1 MFLHLSCTFTPPAI
15 INGLIVDFNTM
26 KNEQP
31 NADLALDAA
40 VEKAKLEAQEK
51 SPKGFSVGG
60 LVDTFKKDL
69 GDKEMVEN
77 KEKEAKEERLHE
89 ELKPLVDRLN
99 ELSKAFDISVEIDC
113 GRAEYFLLSDNRRE
127 YKNLFSQKYKLAGEL
142 IKLRDELSKEYS
154 AKGGTKHPLGEAFP
168 ELNYVSNVVRADYDF
183 MLKNSPSFDSDRG
196 FEAGR
201 ARIAEGNISPRDIL
215 VDSMITLEER
225 RGRIEQNDSKMLML
239 EGFGISALEAGDLRV
254 AGNTF
259 AVLEKFSSLRP
270 EAGKK
275 IQEILQGLT
284 AEQKQKFV
292 SSYEKGKEGTSLS
305 LMK

>member
-183 MLKNSPSFDSDRG
+183 MLKNNLSTTELREHFHKKIWISDPDVLI
-196 FEAGR
+196 F
-201 ARIAEGNISPRDIL
+201 
-215 VDSMITLEER
+215 R
-225 RGRIEQNDSKMLML
+225 RRT
-239 EGFGISALEAGDLRV
+239 GISKTLLSQHYDFVKNNQSNAFIGDSYANLNKKER
-254 AGNTF
+254 AN
-259 AVLEKFSSLRP
+259 LIKFFNEL
-270 EAGKK
+270 
-275 IQEILQGLT
+275 
-284 AEQKQKFV
+284 
-292 SSYEKGKEGTSLS
+292 
-305 LMK
+305 